1 MQIMQAA
8 GVPAGVV
15 QTVQDLLENDPQLK
29 ERGSL
34 VPMKHPVMG
43 VFSHSTP
50 PFKLLKTKAQVRT
63 SPCMGEHTEY
73 VCAEFL
79 GMSHEEFAELSGQ
92 GVFK

>member
-29 ERGSL
+29 EREFL
-34 VPMKHPVMG
+34 VPLKHSVIG
-43 VFSHSTP
+43 VFGHPTP
-50 PFKLLKTKAQVRT
+50 PYKLLKTKAQVRT
-63 SPCMGEHTEY
+63 SPCLGEHTEY
-73 VCAEFL
+73 VCTQLL
-79 GMSHEEFAELSGQ
+79 GMSEEEFAELSGQ

>member
-1 MQIMQAA
+1 
-8 GVPAGVV
+8 VV

-73 VCAEFL
+73 VCTEFL